1 MYTCSNLLIHVFV
14 IVPFV
19 STIVSVTCVLVIES
33 GVYDCIRS
41 LMKRKP
47 HHSVH
52 LQLQSEQQQL
62 PSASVPVQEVHIL
75 EQNHEREPLIA
86 IVSNL

>member
-1 MYTCSNLLIHVFV
+1 MYTCLIHVFV

-33 GVYDCIRS
+33 DCIQS
-41 LMKRKP
+41 LIKRKA

-52 LQLQSEQQQL
+52 LQLQSEQQQQL

-86 IVSNL
+86 LVSNL